1 MAQPLANIN
10 KKGVFDIQS
19 VRDRKLKGEWNQTGE
34 RKCFVWGQNDYGK
47 LGLNENNGH
56 KSSPVQLPGTTWT
69 NTAGAGMGWQ
79 GGVKSDGTLWNQ
91 GYAHYGNTGQN
102 NRTTYSSPKQIGSGT
117 YWMQVGTTGYNSTGA
132 ISKEGGM
139 WTWGYMVG
147 NGINALGSVN
157 ISSPTQVGGSDW
169 YFLRNAY
176 SAGESTQGL
185 ALKNDGRLF
194 SWGYNTDYALG
205 SQRAPGVN
213 HRASSPIQVGN
224 NGAYYANWTTE
235 IAGGSDWSMAI
246 NNSNKLWGWGNNEQ
260 GQLGLNN
267 KTDQQTPVMIPGNWK
282 TVACVSGDTYY
293 ATLAIKTDGTLWAW
307 GDNQKGQLGL
317 NSKEEF
323 SSPKQVGTDTNWAL
337 VAGNNRSSL
346 ATKTDGTLW
355 SWGYNSMGQLGHNNL
370 TEYSSPKQVGSETH
384 WPTYRP
390 YMEGDVSTLGP
401 RGSWASSMNR
411 GWSVLLAPEMD

>member
-1 MAQPLANIN
+1 ML
-10 KKGVFDIQS
+10 
-19 VRDRKLKGEWNQTGE
+19 
-34 RKCFVWGQNDYGK
+34 
-47 LGLNENNGH
+47 
-56 KSSPVQLPGTTWT
+56 
-69 NTAGAGMGWQ
+69 
-79 GGVKSDGTLWNQ
+79 
-91 GYAHYGNTGQN
+91 
-102 NRTTYSSPKQIGSGT
+102 
-117 YWMQVGTTGYNSTGA
+117 
-132 ISKEGGM
+132 
-139 WTWGYMVG
+139 
-147 NGINALGSVN
+147 
-157 ISSPTQVGGSDW
+157 
-169 YFLRNAY
+169 

-246 NNSNKLWGWGNNEQ
+246 NNTNKLWGWGNNEQ

-317 NSKEEF
+317 SSKEEF

-355 SWGYNSMGQLGHNNL
+355 SWGYNSMGQLGQNNL
-370 TEYSSPKQVGSETH
+370 TEYSSPRQVGSATH

-390 YMEGDVSTLGP
+390 YLEGDVTTLGA
-401 RGSWASSMNR
+401 RGSWASGLNR

>member
-1 MAQPLANIN
+1 MTELVNIN

-56 KSSPVQLPGTTWT
+56 KSSPVQLPGTWT

-117 YWMQVGTTGYNSTGA
+117 YWVQVGATGTWTAGA

-139 WTWGYMVG
+139 WTWGYRLG
-147 NGINALGSVN
+147 LGINADGS
-157 ISSPTQVGGSDW
+157 IERSSPVQVGGSDW
-169 YFLRNAY
+169 YFLRNSY
-176 SAGESTQGL
+176 PAGESSQGL
-185 ALKNDGRLF
+185 ALKTDGRLY
-194 SWGYNTDYALG
+194 SWGYNTDGALG

-213 HRASSPIQVGN
+213 HRASSPIQIGN
-224 NGAYYANWTTE
+224 NERYLSDWTTE
-235 IAGGSDWSMAI
+235 ISGGSDWSMAI
-246 NNSNKLWGWGNNEQ
+246 NKSNQLYGWGNNEQ
-260 GQLGLNN
+260 GQLGQNN
-267 KTDQQTPVMIPGNWK
+267 KTDYATPVLIPGNWK
-282 TVACVSGDTYY
+282 TVACVAGDTYY

-317 NSKEEF
+317 NNKNEY
-323 SSPKQVGTDTNWAL
+323 SSPRQVGTDTNWAL

-355 SWGYNSMGQLGHNNL
+355 SWGYNSKGQLGQNNT
-370 TEYSSPKQVGSETH
+370 TEYSSPRQVGSETH
-384 WPTYRP
+384 WPTYRS
-390 YMEGDVSTLGP
+390 YLEGDNEVLGP
-401 RGSWASSMNR
+401 RGSWASGLNR
-411 GWSVLLAPEMD
+411 GWSVLLAPEID